1 MTDPKLPHGGAQ
13 LGAIDGPLVMI
24 GMGSIGRATLPLL
37 DRHIAFD
44 KSRAIALDPL
54 AERKQY
60 ADEYG
65 IAFQQVELTPENYV
79 EILTPLL
86 TNGEGQGFCVN
97 LSVDTGSVDIMRLC
111 RELNVLYIDTV
122 VEPWPGLY
130 YNQSIDNADRTNQFL
145 RSQAV
150 AERRRSPGGTTA
162 VSCCG
167 ANPGM
172 VSWFVKDALVR
183 LNDEMGLGL
192 ETPAPADRDGWSR
205 YMQSVGVKGIHI
217 AERDTIYL
225 ESPGAETRVRTWC
238 PTLGEQYG
246 FLVTHNESLSI
257 SDFYSVRDENG
268 ELVFRPTC
276 HYAYHP
282 CNDAVLSFHE
292 LFGNGGRNQ
301 STKHVLDEDE
311 LVDGIDELGVL
322 LYGHDRNAFWF
333 GSRLS
338 IEEARALAPYN
349 TATGLQISSAVLAGV
364 VWALENPN
372 EGIVETDEMDHV
384 RCLEVQVPYLGP
396 VEGHYTEWTPLTRRL
411 GLFVDDIDESDP
423 WQFRNIL
430 VR

>member
-1 MTDPKLPHGGAQ
+1 
-13 LGAIDGPLVMI
+13 MI

-54 AERKQY
+54 SERKQY

-130 YNQSIDNADRTNQFL
+130 YNQAIDNADRTNQFL

-217 AERDTIYL
+217 AERDTQRVTNPKPVDTFWNTWSVDGFISEGLQPAELGWGTHEKWMPENARRFADPESPAIYL
-225 ESPGAETRVRTWC
+225 ESPGAETR
-238 PTLGEQYG
+238 
-246 FLVTHNESLSI
+246 
-257 SDFYSVRDENG
+257 
-268 ELVFRPTC
+268 
-276 HYAYHP
+276 
-282 CNDAVLSFHE
+282 
-292 LFGNGGRNQ
+292 
-301 STKHVLDEDE
+301 
-311 LVDGIDELGVL
+311 
-322 LYGHDRNAFWF
+322 
-333 GSRLS
+333 
-338 IEEARALAPYN
+338 
-349 TATGLQISSAVLAGV
+349 
-364 VWALENPN
+364 
-372 EGIVETDEMDHV
+372 
-384 RCLEVQVPYLGP
+384 
-396 VEGHYTEWTPLTRRL
+396 
-411 GLFVDDIDESDP
+411 
-423 WQFRNIL
+423 
-430 VR
+430 